1 MRGIMRADIGSG
13 LLSRE
18 SNLRVV
24 NSKKMPVIKSETIR
38 EGGAFKMDIIVIE

>member
-1 MRGIMRADIGSG
+1 MRADISSK

-24 NSKKMPVIKSETIR
+24 NNKKMPAIKSETIR
-38 EGGAFKMDIIVIE
+38 EGGAFNIDIIVIE